1 MLCRL
6 GLAGRGLIESL
17 GAAVKGRAPARARGE
32 VTPRR
37 AHHLG
42 VKGVGATDWVSL
54 ESEQCP
60 GLQLVRRLAS
70 QGTCVARRHR
80 ARGSLPLL
88 AFPSPPDWIVPLF
101 LLLFL
106 FPLQWLIQN
115 RGSM

>member
-70 QGTCVARRHR
+70 QGTCVAWRHR
-80 ARGSLPLL
+80 ARVGVVASACLPLATRL
-88 AFPSPPDWIVPLF
+88 DRPLILTSLFVSPSVAHPK
-101 LLLFL
+101 
-106 FPLQWLIQN
+106 
-115 RGSM
+115 